1 MGFEHF
7 YWESLQNIKKTM
19 KKIKIKSFTPNSEP
33 TQSNPN
39 EFQPN
44 LNRTYPNKTKFHRK
58 TKLIL

>member
-19 KKIKIKSFTPNSEP
+19 KKIKIKSFTPNSES

-39 EFQPN
+39 ELQPN
-44 LNRTYPNKTKFHRK
+44 LNRTYPN
-58 TKLIL
+58 